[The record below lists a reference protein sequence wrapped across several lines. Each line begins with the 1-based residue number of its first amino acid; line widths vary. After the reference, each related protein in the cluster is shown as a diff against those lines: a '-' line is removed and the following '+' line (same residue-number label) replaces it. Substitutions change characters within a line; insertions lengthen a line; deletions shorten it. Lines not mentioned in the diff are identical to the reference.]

1 MNEAKVA
8 ASHIFK
14 ILDSEDEEQQ
24 QKREGSKMIKDSIC
38 WSFWMWQIDYLTA
51 SSEVL

>member
-1 MNEAKVA
+1 VGNNSHFLPDMNEAKVA

-24 QKREGSKMIKDSIC
+24 QKREGSKMIKDGIKGH
-38 WSFWMWQIDYLTA
+38 IKL
-51 SSEVL
+51 